1 MACVYVLH
9 LASSPEDIRYVG
21 MTTRTAK
28 ERFNGHCSTSS
39 RGIALPVYD
48 WMRKYEGQVAF
59 TTIADSLTLKEAQ
72 DLERSLITS
81 YRLSSARLLNCND
94 GGEGGFNPS
103 PETRRK
109 ISNASK
115 GRTHSEETRKKLSDG
130 KKGIPSKLKGKTFS
144 EEHRKNMSDSQKGRV
159 FSEEQKLKISESLKG
174 KPAKNKGTTHTAE
187 TKKKISD
194 GLKNSAKPRLKHS
207 EETKKKMSDAHKGKI
222 VSQEI
227 KDKISKTLKEKVKI
241 KPEP

>member
-28 ERFNGHCSTSS
+28 ERFKGHRSTSS
-39 RGIALPVYD
+39 RGFALPVYD

-59 TTIADSLTLKEAQ
+59 TTIADSLTLEEAQ
-72 DLERSLITS
+72 DLERSLIMS

-94 GGEGGFNPS
+94 GGEGGFNPT
-103 PETRRK
+103 PETRKK

-115 GRTHSEETRKKLSDG
+115 GRTHLEETRKKLSEGRKG
-130 KKGIPSKLKGKTFS
+130 KPSKLKGRTFS
-144 EEHRKNMSDSQKGRV
+144 EEHRKKMSESQKGRV
-159 FSEEQKLKISESLKG
+159 FSEEQKIKISESLKG
-174 KPAKNKGTTHTAE
+174 RPAKNKGTTHTAE

-194 GLKNSAKPRLKHS
+194 SLKNSAKPRLKHS
-207 EETKKKMSDAHKGKI
+207 EETKKRMSNAHKGKI

-227 KDKISKTLKEKVKI
+227 KDKIRKTLKEKVKI